1 MMLAVRHVA
10 RGVAREAG
18 SLVAHAA
25 LYPFGLLP
33 AEPWRRMPAGLV
45 RGVQRPA
52 QTGRALLDRVPRT
65 HRTSRQQTDTGPAA
79 EMPAG
84 TGAVGTAVPAGIP
97 ILLVHGL
104 VDNRAVF
111 TTLQRSLRRRG
122 FSNVVSINYSL
133 FTTDVPSAAARL
145 AGYIEDVCQRTG
157 YEQVH
162 VVAHSMG
169 GLIARYLVQVD
180 GGDRRVH
187 TLVTL
192 GTPHAGTKVAQIFPG
207 RVIRQLRPGS
217 ELIKLLGQPA
227 PRCSTRFIA
236 VASDLDELMRPTSC
250 ARISHPDLRSTNLS
264 IRGVGHHALVF
275 DRNVSDLI
283 ATLLTQS
290 ADHPAEQSVITP
302 TLAGSEA
309 AHRA

>member
-1 MMLAVRHVA
+1 MTLAVRHVA

-18 SLVAHAA
+18 SVVAHVA

-45 RGVQRPA
+45 RGVQRPTR
-52 QTGRALLDRVPRT
+52 TGRALLGRVPGG
-65 HRTSRQQTDTGPAA
+65 HRSTTATDTTVVT
-79 EMPAG
+79 AG
-84 TGAVGTAVPAGIP
+84 TP

-122 FSNVVSINYSL
+122 FTNVVSFNYSL
-133 FTTDVPSAAARL
+133 FTMDVPTAAARL
-145 AGYIEDVCQRTG
+145 DSYIEDLCERTG

-180 GGDRRVH
+180 GRDQRVH

-192 GTPHAGTKVAQIFPG
+192 GTPHAGTKVAQLFPG

-217 ELIKLLGQPA
+217 ELINLLDQPA

-250 ARISHPDLRSTNLS
+250 ARIAHPDLRATNIS

-275 DRNVSDLI
+275 DRDVADLI
-283 ATLLTQS
+283 ATLLTHS
-290 ADHPAEQSVITP
+290 ADHPASRDSGQNVM
-302 TLAGSEA
+302 
-309 AHRA
+309 RATEMPSSTVLQR